1 MPTPGTPG
9 TGITGAKA
17 GKSLGSDSQ
26 FLSHVGPEIQCRYRL
41 ASVNGNTGP
50 WASPPS
56 KPMLD
61 REGAALK
68 DAAGKL
74 RYSPIIEFAS
84 REIRDR
90 WSSAVIDAMQ
100 AAHPEVFS

>member
-1 MPTPGTPG
+1 M
-9 TGITGAKA
+9 TGAVKILDWRPLR
-17 GKSLGSDSQ
+17 KNSLLGFAKVELPSGMVISDVTILTS
-26 FLSHVGPEIQCRYRL
+26 ER
-41 ASVNGNTGP
+41 GP

-61 REGAALK
+61 REGVAMK
-68 DAAGKL
+68 DDKGKL

-90 WSSAVIDAMQ
+90 WSAAVIEAMRT
-100 AAHPEVFS
+100 AHPEALT

>member
-1 MPTPGTPG
+1 M
-9 TGITGAKA
+9 TGAVKILDWRPL
-17 GKSLGSDSQ
+17 KKNSLLGFAKIELPSGMVLLDVTI
-26 FLSHVGPEIQCRYRL
+26 LTGER
-41 ASVNGNTGP
+41 GP

-56 KPMLD
+56 KPMID

-90 WSSAVIDAMQ
+90 WSTAVIEAMRE
-100 AAHPEVFS
+100 AHPEVFAQ